1 MKRTNGEL
9 KLLFRK
15 KRNGQ
20 TYLSKQFYV
29 LPLQITVPYYQD
41 NDGTAFL
48 NPLNMGGGV
57 MGEDHL
63 RTEIELEENS
73 QVLFTNL
80 SATKIFKSHEDEY
93 SLLENEFTVG
103 KDAQF
108 EYLPDYCIP
117 YEEADVE
124 QKTIIRLKE
133 SSYLFAV
140 DHITPGRV
148 SSGEQFAYRRY
159 MTDFKLY
166 IEDRLAAIERADIRP
181 NQMDLTRIGMLG
193 EYRDYVTVFIYCDHI
208 GEDYMAALRALMAEQ
223 MSGERNS
230 NCGCSLIEKNLVT
243 VKMLG
248 DSNIAMRKAVDKVWR
263 LSREML
269 LGKPGVRLR
278 KT

>member
-1 MKRTNGEL
+1 
-9 KLLFRK
+9 
-15 KRNGQ
+15 
-20 TYLSKQFYV
+20 
-29 LPLQITVPYYQD
+29 
-41 NDGTAFL
+41 
-48 NPLNMGGGV
+48 
-57 MGEDHL
+57 
-63 RTEIELEENS
+63 
-73 QVLFTNL
+73 
-80 SATKIFKSHEDEY
+80 
-93 SLLENEFTVG
+93 
-103 KDAQF
+103 
-108 EYLPDYCIP
+108 
-117 YEEADVE
+117 
-124 QKTIIRLKE
+124 
-133 SSYLFAV
+133 
-140 DHITPGRV
+140 
-148 SSGEQFAYRRY
+148 

-181 NQMDLTRIGMLG
+181 DQMDLTRIGMLG